1 MANTESRF
9 NPAYS
14 TIKSIY
20 LGNLDILRQNTECQF
35 ERLEIVENIND
46 VLPSGA
52 LLVKDKQDIAS
63 AIELNA
69 VTTLTIEFFNG
80 NKWECDITSVS
91 YSNNAASDTEET
103 LLVINFTNHYYRYF
117 STNSLNKLL
126 GYKSPQV
133 YTVDEFV
140 AQMVFTF
147 GAGSGYRDS
156 ASNYFLYRPFIPF
169 NSREE
174 ALPDNAIQMMNYLS
188 TMAVDQNKNPNF
200 FFWTSMNGAFNFK
213 SFSRE
218 MVSGEDEEPVNVAV
232 YNGDAVEE
240 RLSDG
245 KQYRKA
251 YFLATNPAY
260 QWISKNYYY
269 IRKTPKYLDTNN
281 LTVPDGLSGD
291 ALSDAI
297 NAAQNNA
304 LKNLTFQFQDDGQ
317 KYNIDVVSVAG
328 RATEAPSGGDLIYPE
343 YSWGY
348 YDGGTPTNDRSITN
362 MLGNQYGMESSYG
375 VLNLMGDK
383 GYMAFLDSPD
393 MWKNMFDLTPIH
405 PHYPNE
411 NDTDATSATSII
423 PGESTNLQ
431 KVMDIRYNTFKA
443 LTTGNC
449 GSSEFAGPSGPTGS
463 SKIQNT
469 IEQLRKIEQQNFVIH
484 SLCCMGKRENCF
496 FAVLQRYEP
505 DTAYYG
511 ATGTGGTGG
520 TGGNFQPQ
528 TETTPELPTGAK
540 FYRYKW
546 NKILFSSGISG
557 ACGSASGASGASGG
571 SGNTYYPH
579 LLEQWSLD
587 PSEKSNDSQDATWAI
602 NLNERGLTGAY
613 LPPGWSTSTL
623 PGFLY
628 RPIGAPAGSTF
639 QESANIMHIARV
651 CVEQIDPN
659 NSVTYFWAENV
670 VDGNC

>member
-1 MANTESRF
+1 MANTQSRF

-20 LGNLDILRQNTECQF
+20 LGDLDILRQNTECQF

-80 NKWECDITSVS
+80 DTWDCDITSVS
-91 YSNNAASDTEET
+91 YSNNAASDSEET

-117 STNSLNKLL
+117 STNSLNQLL

-147 GAGSGYRDS
+147 GERPEAKGYRDS

-169 NSREE
+169 NNREE
-174 ALPDNAIQMMNYLS
+174 ALPDNAIEMMNYLS

-218 MVSGEDEEPVNVAV
+218 MVAGEDEEPVNVAV
-232 YNGDAVEE
+232 YNGDSVEE

-281 LTVPDGLSGD
+281 VTVPDGLSGD

-343 YSWGY
+343 NSWGY

-423 PGESTNLQ
+423 PGVNTNLQ

-449 GSSEFAGPSGPTGS
+449 GSSEFAGPTGPTGS

-484 SLCCMGKRENCF
+484 SLCCMGKKEKCF

-520 TGGNFQPQ
+520 NFQPQ
-528 TETTPELPTGAK
+528 TETTPELPSGAK

-557 ACGSASGASGASGG
+557 ACGSASGACGG

-613 LPPGWSTSTL
+613 LPPGWSNTSTAS
-623 PGFLY
+623 GFAY
-628 RPIGAPAGSTF
+628 RPIGAPAESTF
-639 QESANIMHIARV
+639 EESANIMHIARV
-651 CVEQIDPN
+651 CIEQIDPN

-670 VDGNC
+670 VDGTC